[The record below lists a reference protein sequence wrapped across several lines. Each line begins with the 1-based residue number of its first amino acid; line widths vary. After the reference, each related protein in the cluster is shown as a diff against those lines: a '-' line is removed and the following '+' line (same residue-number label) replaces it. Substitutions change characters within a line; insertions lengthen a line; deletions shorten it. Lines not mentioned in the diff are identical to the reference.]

1 MDNQIG
7 RNFPTEDFLTWFR
20 AKKRDLPWRKEPSFY
35 EVLVSEFMLQQTVV
49 QTVIPYYH
57 AWMRQFPNLQALASA
72 HIDEVIKAWEG
83 LGYYSRAR
91 RLHAIAC
98 ELTQKP
104 IHSFMTYDSLI
115 ELKGIGDY
123 TAKAILAFAFQKP
136 EIAID
141 GNVLRVGARFLGIHE
156 NIKLPQV
163 KRKIQKFFDS
173 IDKSDGQMAEG
184 LIELGATICKKI
196 PKCDECP
203 IADYCCARQ
212 NKITDQIP
220 VVDKRKAIEKISTHV
235 AVIQSGYFIL
245 VQKRS
250 SSLMAGLYEFPS
262 LEKANLSQAI
272 ILNTSRMPQVS
283 RSYTHYKETIDVTFL
298 EIQEPISALEG
309 EWIEYKKL
317 EDLPFSGGHRK
328 IRKML
333 LEKLI
338 NENCTH

>member
-1 MDNQIG
+1 
-7 RNFPTEDFLTWFR
+7 
-20 AKKRDLPWRKEPSFY
+20 
-35 EVLVSEFMLQQTVV
+35 
-49 QTVIPYYH
+49 
-57 AWMRQFPNLQALASA
+57 
-72 HIDEVIKAWEG
+72 
-83 LGYYSRAR
+83 
-91 RLHAIAC
+91 
-98 ELTQKP
+98 
-104 IHSFMTYDSLI
+104 
-115 ELKGIGDY
+115 
-123 TAKAILAFAFQKP
+123 
-136 EIAID
+136 
-141 GNVLRVGARFLGIHE
+141 LGIHE

-163 KRKIQKFFDS
+163 KGKIQKFFDS

-203 IADYCCARQ
+203 ISDYCCARQ

-235 AVIQSGYFIL
+235 AVIQSGSFIL

-250 SSLMAGLYEFPS
+250 TSLMAGLYEFPS

-272 ILNTSRMPQVS
+272 ILNTYRMQQVS

-328 IRKML
+328 ISKML